1 MAEQL
6 EVVRRGPS
14 ACQATG
20 GPTGGPRPPQAE
32 TGYVMNDTKT
42 LLTRGGNSMLM
53 IDAANHD
60 AMVALPP
67 DNGDRAKVVRRAI
80 SHNQG

>member
-1 MAEQL
+1 
-6 EVVRRGPS
+6 
-14 ACQATG
+14 
-20 GPTGGPRPPQAE
+20 
-32 TGYVMNDTKT
+32 MNDTKT

-60 AMVALPP
+60 AVVALPP